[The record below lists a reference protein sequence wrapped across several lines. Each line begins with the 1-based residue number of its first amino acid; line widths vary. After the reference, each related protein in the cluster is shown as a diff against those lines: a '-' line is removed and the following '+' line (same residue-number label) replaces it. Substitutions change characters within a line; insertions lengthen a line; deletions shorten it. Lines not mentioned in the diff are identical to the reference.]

1 MRNYELTVLLR
12 PDFSSD
18 ELQKAQDKISKTLTD
33 AGAKVEKTESWGRKM
48 LAYAIGKYDEAVYV
62 FFSFSMDPAN
72 AQTTEESV
80 KRADGVIRH
89 LFVLA
94 EEQGNE

>member
-18 ELQKAQDKISKTLTD
+18 ELQKAQDRVSKLLGDFGAEIQKTD
-33 AGAKVEKTESWGRKM
+33 AWGRKM
-48 LAYAIGKYDEAVYV
+48 LAYKIGKYDEAVYV
-62 FFSFSMDPAN
+62 FYAFTMDPSK
-72 AQTTEESV
+72 AQAAEEGV

-94 EEQGNE
+94 EEQVAE

>member
-18 ELQKAQDKISKTLTD
+18 ELQKAQDKISKTLSD
-33 AGAKVEKTESWGRKM
+33 LGAKVEKTESWGRKM
-48 LAYAIGKYDEAVYV
+48 MAYRIGKYDEAVYV
-62 FFSFSMDPAN
+62 FFSFSMDPAK
-72 AQTTEESV
+72 AQAAEENV

-94 EEQGNE
+94 EEQVTE